1 MAILLILSA
10 GLAVLDWVAVARG
23 LKSLEYVAKPGT
35 MIFLLAWLLARA
47 GLTTPALVWFELAL
61 IFSLAGD
68 VLLMLPRESFLG
80 GLVAFLVAHLCY
92 IIGFNQEPLPIKLL
106 SLPLVIVVFVAAA
119 WLFVRVRAGLLR
131 SGDRGL
137 VRPVFAYTLVISVM
151 VLSAL
156 ATLTRPEWRIQ
167 AALLA
172 SVGAAL
178 FFASDGQL
186 AWNRFVAPLRNAQ
199 LREHL
204 TYHLAQFAIV
214 LAACWHF
221 LGTPL

>member
-1 MAILLILSA
+1 MAILLIISA

-23 LKSLEYVAKPGT
+23 VKGLEYVAKPGT
-35 MIFLLAWLLARA
+35 MVFLLAWLLARA
-47 GLTTPALVWFELAL
+47 GLMPTLVWFELAL
-61 IFSLAGD
+61 VFSLAGD

-80 GLVAFLVAHLCY
+80 GLVAFLVAHLFF
-92 IIGFNQEPLPIKLL
+92 IVGFNQEPLPIKLV
-106 SLPLVIVVFVAAA
+106 SLPLVILVFLAAA

-131 SGDRGL
+131 SGNRSL
-137 VRPVFAYTLVISVM
+137 VMPVFAYTLVISVM

-156 ATLTRPEWRIQ
+156 ATLTRPEWQIQ
-167 AALLA
+167 PALLA

-186 AWNRFVAPLRNAQ
+186 AWNRFVGPLRQAD
-199 LREHL
+199 LRVMV
-204 TYHLAQFAIV
+204 TYHLAQFAI
-214 LAACWHF
+214 LFAACWHF